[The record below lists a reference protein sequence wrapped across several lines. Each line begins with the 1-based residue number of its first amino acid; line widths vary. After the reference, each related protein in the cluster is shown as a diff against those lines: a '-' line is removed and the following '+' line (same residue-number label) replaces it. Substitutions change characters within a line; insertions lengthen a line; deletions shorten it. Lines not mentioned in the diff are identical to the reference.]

1 MHYRPLANTGMRIS
15 EVALGCWP
23 IAGMT
28 TPGVNEA
35 DSIAT
40 IKACFDLGVNHLD
53 TAYMYGANGESERL
67 IAKAIGDRRNEMV
80 IATKGGFHWGSDG
93 SQLHDASPATLRRE
107 CEESLRRLNT
117 DRVELYYLH
126 TPDQNVPLAESAGE
140 LKRLKDEGK
149 VLSLGVSNVNL
160 AQLEQF
166 NAECPIAAFQPPY
179 NMLQRD
185 IESDTLPWCR
195 EHGVSVLVYWPLMKG
210 LFAGKIR
217 PGQINQH
224 DNRLKYPQ
232 FQGEEFQK
240 NLELVEKL
248 HLIAQDAGHSLVELV
263 INWILRQPGIT
274 SAVCGAKRPEQVRE
288 NAGGSGW
295 ELSDKQLAA
304 IEEALEQR
312 GPAQIRSA
320 V

>member
-1 MHYRPLANTGMRIS
+1 M
-15 EVALGCWP
+15 GCWP

-28 TPGVNEA
+28 TPGVNDAE
-35 DSIAT
+35 SIAT
-40 IKACFDLGVNHLD
+40 IRACFELGINHLD
-53 TAYMYGANGESERL
+53 TAYMYGAKGESERL
-67 IAKAIGDRRNEMV
+67 IAKALGDRRGEMI
-80 IATKGGFHWGSDG
+80 IATKGGFHCGPDG
-93 SQLHDASPATLRRE
+93 SQVHDASPATLRRE

-126 TPDQNVPLAESAGE
+126 APDPKVPLAESAGE
-140 LKRLKDEGK
+140 LKRLRDEGK
-149 VLSLGVSNVNL
+149 ALALGVSNVNL
-160 AQLEQF
+160 EQLEQF
-166 NAECPIAAFQPPY
+166 AGECPIAAFQPPY
-179 NMLQRD
+179 NMLQRE

-217 PGQINQH
+217 IAELH
-224 DNRLKYPQ
+224 ERDNRRKYPQ
-232 FQGEEFQK
+232 YQGEELQK

-248 HLIAQDAGHSLVELV
+248 RSIAQEAGHAAAELA

-274 SAVCGAKRPEQVRE
+274 SVLCGARRPEQIRE

-295 ELSDKQLAA
+295 ELSDKQLGA
-304 IEEALEQR
+304 IEQAIRQR
-312 GPAQIRSA
+312 GPSKALPA